1 MKQTVSDIINEQ
13 DIREWKQGDKILI
26 RAGTGRGK
34 THFVKTILP
43 CYADAN
49 NRILFLSNR
58 KSLNQQT
65 QNEVMQMGGQWL
77 IECMTYQKLEKQ
89 ILDERV
95 SLKEFKYIV
104 CDEAHYFFMDSTFS
118 ESTNISADYIKDCTQ
133 DKIVIMMTA
142 TPKRLKA
149 YFGIDDKHLYEIDT
163 EYDYIT
169 QIYRYSK
176 FETIIKML
184 NTLPKGEKA
193 MFFTSAEKAYNPS
206 KQVYDASFICSESNS
221 RRRSINKKELKSIQE
236 QSRFDSRV
244 LCTTI
249 ALDNG
254 INIIDEQVKHI
265 VVDILD
271 LDTVIQCIG
280 RKRVLS
286 ADDTITLYVADKKAN
301 SIRTYF
307 NKVCKDLEQPIF
319 LRDHSEKEF
328 RKQYRKQGY
337 NRQLIDID
345 VDKIKINEV
354 AAWKY
359 SELKADYKLMLEVG
373 WLRMLLQEMALEDRG
388 VQSLEDELDAT
399 SLEMYLN
406 DLLGVKIFSEE
417 REIVKQSILEHMVGK
432 IEKNRRKLGIKSVNG
447 ILGDLGIPYTFISYK
462 ETKGE
467 RRNQLYWMLKAI

>member
-1 MKQTVSDIINEQ
+1 
-13 DIREWKQGDKILI
+13 
-26 RAGTGRGK
+26 
-34 THFVKTILP
+34 
-43 CYADAN
+43 
-49 NRILFLSNR
+49 
-58 KSLNQQT
+58 
-65 QNEVMQMGGQWL
+65 
-77 IECMTYQKLEKQ
+77 
-89 ILDERV
+89 
-95 SLKEFKYIV
+95 
-104 CDEAHYFFMDSTFS
+104 
-118 ESTNISADYIKDCTQ
+118 
-133 DKIVIMMTA
+133 
-142 TPKRLKA
+142 
-149 YFGIDDKHLYEIDT
+149 
-163 EYDYIT
+163 
-169 QIYRYSK
+169 
-176 FETIIKML
+176 ML

-193 MFFTSAEKAYNPS
+193 IFFTSAEKAYNAS

-221 RRRSINKKELKSIQE
+221 RKRSINKKELKSIQE

-286 ADDTITLYVADKKAN
+286 ANDTITLYVADKKHN
-301 SIRTYF
+301 SIQTYL
-307 NKVCKDLEQPIF
+307 NMVCKDLEQAIF
-319 LRDHSEKEF
+319 LREHGEEAF
-328 RKQYRKQGY
+328 RKQFRKQGY

-373 WLRMLLQEMALEDRG
+373 WLRMLLQEMALEDR
-388 VQSLEDELDAT
+388 VVRSLEDELDAI

-406 DLLGVKIFSEE
+406 DLIGVKIFSEE

-432 IEKNRRKLGIKSVNG
+432 IEKNRRKLGIKSING
-447 ILGDLGIPYTFISYK
+447 ILGDLGIPYTFISHK

-467 RRNQLYWMLKAI
+467 RRNQTYWMLKAI